1 MVSGNILRELNIRW
15 LGKLPYGE
23 AYILQKGLHSST
35 SLENSPFDYLLLLE
49 HNNVVTIGRSGDINN
64 LLVSEEVLK
73 ENKIEFFETDRGGDI
88 TFHGDGQL
96 VGYPIIRLDD
106 PKKVVPFVRKIEKVI
121 IDSLSE
127 LSIPAFSKQNDTGV
141 WTNEGKIASIGI
153 KVSKL
158 SLIHI

>member
-23 AYILQKGLHSST
+23 AYILQKGLHSAT

-64 LLVSEEVLK
+64 LLVSKNILH
-73 ENKIEFFETDRGGDI
+73 ENNIEFYETDRGGDI

-96 VGYPIIRLDD
+96 IGYPIIRLSD
-106 PKKVVPFVRKIEKVI
+106 PKKVIPFVRNLENVI
-121 IDSLSE
+121 IDSLRK
-127 LSIPAFSKQNDTGV
+127 F
-141 WTNEGKIASIGI
+141 KIDSFT
-153 KVSKL
+153 KL
-158 SLIHI
+158 Y